1 MPIVLREFT
10 ENALF
15 LLLIVVVVV
24 VVDACIR
31 VAEVSGRDIFAKGC
45 QRKQL

>member
-15 LLLIVVVVV
+15 LLLIVVVV